1 MKKVSL
7 FLAEGFEE
15 IEAVATIDILRRGN
29 IVVETISITKNT
41 TVVGAHGIAIEAD
54 LIFEKADFG
63 DTDMLVLPGGMPGT
77 DNLNAFQPLKNLI
90 LKFDRDQ
97 RYLAAICAAPLIFGE
112 LGILDGK
119 EATVY
124 KGYEQHLLGAY
135 YDGLAMKLDKHI
147 LTAAG
152 PQWSF
157 NFALSIVAIL
167 QGKQRADIVK
177 QSMQGV

>member
-29 IVVETISITKNT
+29 IVVETISITNSA
-41 TVVGAHGIAIEAD
+41 TVVGTHGIAIEAD
-54 LIFEKADFG
+54 LVFDKADFS
-63 DTDMLVLPGGMPGT
+63 DSDMLVLPGGMPGT
-77 DNLNAFQPLKNLI
+77 DNLNAFQPLKDLI
-90 LKFDRDQ
+90 LKFDHDK
-97 RYLAAICAAPLIFGE
+97 RYIAAICAAPLILGE

-135 YDGLAMKLDKHI
+135 YDGLALKLDKHI

-152 PQWSF
+152 PQWTF

-167 QGKQRADIVK
+167 QGKHKAEAVK